1 MGKIRIAVVDDH
13 EVVRVGLRLSL
24 EAEPDMQVV
33 GEGSCGETAVALAR
47 DTHPD
52 VMMLDAKLDDCRMGA
67 PEACRA
73 VLAASPKTAV
83 LVLTNHRQDAAAL
96 RDQIAGAK
104 GYLAKGVNL
113 AEMKRMVRAVHLGAQ
128 LADPQE
134 AVMPMAPVPVSNGAA
149 PPVPFGELDL
159 TIIKLLTQGMSN
171 KQIGARVHLS
181 PYTIKDHLKKIA
193 SMFSVRSRTEI
204 VAQALR
210 RGIV

>member
-128 LADPQE
+128 LADPQ
-134 AVMPMAPVPVSNGAA
+134 ATVTPMAPAPIAA
-149 PPVPFGELDL
+149 PAATFGELDL